1 MKYKVRT
8 RETKQAVN
16 AHYEVL
22 LVNHQFLF
30 VCPLILLF

>member
-8 RETKQAVN
+8 RETKQVAKG
-16 AHYEVL
+16 HYEVL